1 MEPSGGEDR
10 LKLTRNILIDMEVER
25 TFVMLKPSCVERG
38 LIGEVISR
46 FERKGLRIVQLKVEK
61 LSREKA
67 EKLYEVHRGKPF
79 YENLIDTVA
88 GKTVI
93 LMILEGRR
101 AISVVRK
108 LVGATDP
115 AEAEA
120 GTIRGDL
127 AIELTDNL
135 IHAADSPES
144 YQREH
149 RIFFS
154 EDELKTY

>member
-1 MEPSGGEDR
+1 
-10 LKLTRNILIDMEVER
+10 MEVER
-25 TFVMLKPSCVERG
+25 TFVMLKPSCVQRG
-38 LIGEVISR
+38 FIGEVISR
-46 FERKGLRIVQLKVEK
+46 FEKKGLKIIQLKVEK

-67 EKLYEVHRGKPF
+67 EKLYEVHQGKPF
-79 YENLIDTVA
+79 YENLIGTVA
-88 GKTVI
+88 GKTVV
-93 LMILEGRR
+93 LMILEGRK

-154 EDELKTY
+154 EDELETY

>member
-1 MEPSGGEDR
+1 
-10 LKLTRNILIDMEVER
+10 MEVER
-25 TFVMLKPSCVERG
+25 TFVMLKPSCVKRG

-46 FERKGLRIVQLKVEK
+46 FERKGLKIIQLKVEK
-61 LSREKA
+61 LSKEKA

-79 YENLIDTVA
+79 YQNLINAVA
-88 GKTVI
+88 GKTVV
-93 LMILEGRR
+93 LMVLEGRR
-101 AISVVRK
+101 AITVVRK

-127 AIELTDNL
+127 AIEVTDNL
-135 IHAADSPES
+135 IHAADSQES

-154 EDELKTY
+154 ENELETY

>member
-1 MEPSGGEDR
+1 
-10 LKLTRNILIDMEVER
+10 MEVER

-46 FERKGLRIVQLKVEK
+46 FERKGLRIIQLRVEK
-61 LSREKA
+61 LSKEKA

-79 YENLIDTVA
+79 YQNLINTVA
-88 GKTVI
+88 GKTVV
-93 LMILEGRR
+93 LMVLEGRR

-127 AIELTDNL
+127 AIEITDNL
-135 IHAADSPES
+135 IHAADSQES

-149 RIFFS
+149 KIFFS
-154 EDELKTY
+154 EDELETY

>member
-1 MEPSGGEDR
+1 
-10 LKLTRNILIDMEVER
+10 MEVER

-46 FERKGLRIVQLKVEK
+46 FERKGLKIIQLKVEK
-61 LSREKA
+61 LSKEKA

-79 YENLIDTVA
+79 YQNLINTVA
-88 GKTVI
+88 GKTVV
-93 LMILEGRR
+93 LMVLEGRR

-127 AIELTDNL
+127 AIEITDNL
-135 IHAADSPES
+135 IHAADSRES

-149 RIFFS
+149 KIFFS
-154 EDELKTY
+154 EDELETY

>member
-1 MEPSGGEDR
+1 
-10 LKLTRNILIDMEVER
+10 MEVER

-46 FERKGLRIVQLKVEK
+46 FERKGLKIIQLKVEK
-61 LSREKA
+61 LNREKA

-79 YENLIDTVA
+79 YQNLISAVA
-88 GKTVI
+88 GKTVV
-93 LMILEGRR
+93 LMVVEGRR